1 MHPWCDQC
9 WASVE
14 SYSPQLPPMATSL
27 SRVKYHSGRVG
38 GGSCLAHTSATLH
51 RSVSLLWL
59 SSSSGAHRWFGW
71 LAQVSPDNVKY
82 SLMQLDEVNI
92 EGLSP
97 GGVVWR
103 CACVWPVNH
112 VFIDKDWLCEL
123 EFPSV
128 PLSCLQCLLRLSALL
143 RRPGI
148 RQLYWERLRRA
159 PCAI

>member
-1 MHPWCDQC
+1 MRLCCLGGEADLVVPP

-38 GGSCLAHTSATLH
+38 GGSYLAHTSATLH

-71 LAQVSPDNVKY
+71 LVQVSPDNVKY

-97 GGVVWR
+97 SGVVWR

-123 EFPSV
+123 EFPLPSH
-128 PLSCLQCLLRLSALL
+128 
-143 RRPGI
+143 
-148 RQLYWERLRRA
+148 
-159 PCAI
+159 PCWFCFP